1 MKIAINMAAGGI
13 AGALALASTSLLY
26 AQTTTNAYSGT
37 GMTVT
42 GPASEKPDHQLSAS
56 GKASRNTTVGVK
68 QSAPPPSDSNAS
80 PGAGNTS
87 PDDTN
92 GVNSAI
98 RSH

>member
-1 MKIAINMAAGGI
+1 MKIATIMAAGGI

-26 AQTTTNAYSGT
+26 AQTTNAYSGT

-56 GKASRNTTVGVK
+56 GKASRNTTVSVK
-68 QSAPPPSDSNAS
+68 QDAQPPSDSNAS
-80 PGAGNTS
+80 PGAGNTA